1 MHYKRLILIL
11 ILLIN
16 ISCNYS
22 FQTKFKRLNKLNNF
36 SKKNLNNN
44 DDNNEIEVGKK
55 LTYAISVPHYVAG
68 AAGDAAIRRKSRS
81 RGGRGWKKIQK
92 NNQKSSFANDNNTSN
107 TNDNPDT
114 NINSKIGRC
123 SVYCVGDKIDINA
136 LRIHIFKT
144 SFGDD
149 SHLKL
154 DASSSDDAD
163 DEVLHVSNKMNNYF
177 LEKESDLYVIS
188 EKDKEKE
195 NLNKLM
201 KVKDIFYFEYGVVV
215 FWNLD
220 PLEEKAAL
228 KELQTCRMIIDPVK
242 PADFTQAY
250 DVLDFTFDSKMKKVV
265 KFDKLNIRSLLVE
278 EKLAYSYAMAQSSK
292 LFIFESKVQR
302 RLEKTKHL
310 PKELALNGRI
320 SAGKLQLHT
329 LIGEL
334 FVEQTEV
341 NLFSSI
347 LDTPDFLW
355 EDDEQTPAYESLRSY
370 LEVNARVEILNTRLN
385 VIKELLS
392 ILTSQVGD
400 RQSTRLEWIII
411 WLIAIEIVLGIASS
425 PLIAGLRTP
434 VKLLATFAVPVGI
447 LGYRKW
453 GDK

>member
-1 MHYKRLILIL
+1 MHSICLILF
-11 ILLIN
+11 LLLFASYYN
-16 ISCNYS
+16 S
-22 FQTKFKRLNKLNNF
+22 FQINLKRFLKKFNNKSYQKLNNG
-36 SKKNLNNN
+36 NN
-44 DDNNEIEVGKK
+44 DNEIEVGKNFQEVGKK
-55 LTYAISVPHYVAG
+55 LTYAISIPHFKVKG
-68 AAGDAAIRRKSRS
+68 IEGEAAIRQSQKSRS
-81 RGGRGWKKIQK
+81 RGGRGWKKILDGSDEDDDTNK
-92 NNQKSSFANDNNTSN
+92 KSN
-107 TNDNPDT
+107 T
-114 NINSKIGRC
+114 GRC

-136 LRIHIFKT
+136 LRKYIFRT

-149 SHLKL
+149 SYLKL

-163 DEVLHVSNKMNNYF
+163 DEVLHVSNKMNNNKNEIEI
-177 LEKESDLYVIS
+177 EKIKETESESD
-188 EKDKEKE
+188 KE

-201 KVKDIFYFEYGVVV
+201 KIKDIFYFDYGCIV

-228 KELQTCRMIIDPVK
+228 QELETCRVIVDPVK

-250 DVLDFTFDSKMKKVV
+250 DVLDFTFDPKMKKAVR
-265 KFDKLNIRSLLVE
+265 FDKVNIRSLLVE

-302 RLEKTKHL
+302 RLEKTKYL
-310 PKELALNGRI
+310 PKELALSGRI
-320 SAGKLQLHT
+320 SADKMQLNT

-411 WLIAIEIVLGIASS
+411 WLIAIEIVLGVASS

-434 VKLLATFAVPVGI
+434 VKLLATFAVPAGI

>member
-1 MHYKRLILIL
+1 
-11 ILLIN
+11 
-16 ISCNYS
+16 
-22 FQTKFKRLNKLNNF
+22 
-36 SKKNLNNN
+36 
-44 DDNNEIEVGKK
+44 
-55 LTYAISVPHYVAG
+55 
-68 AAGDAAIRRKSRS
+68 
-81 RGGRGWKKIQK
+81 
-92 NNQKSSFANDNNTSN
+92 
-107 TNDNPDT
+107 
-114 NINSKIGRC
+114 
-123 SVYCVGDKIDINA
+123 
-136 LRIHIFKT
+136 
-144 SFGDD
+144 
-149 SHLKL
+149 
-154 DASSSDDAD
+154 
-163 DEVLHVSNKMNNYF
+163 
-177 LEKESDLYVIS
+177 
-188 EKDKEKE
+188 
-195 NLNKLM
+195 
-201 KVKDIFYFEYGVVV
+201 
-215 FWNLD
+215 
-220 PLEEKAAL
+220 
-228 KELQTCRMIIDPVK
+228 
-242 PADFTQAY
+242 
-250 DVLDFTFDSKMKKVV
+250 
-265 KFDKLNIRSLLVE
+265 
-278 EKLAYSYAMAQSSK
+278 MAQSSK